1 MLKSFCRMPNLQKIT
16 RPVAAAAL
24 AALCVVVLTSVSSW
38 LSSPVLADTAPEW
51 MRAAAHQTLPEYPK
65 ETIAVVLLDEQQTT
79 VKDNGDIE
87 TRHRRAYKLLRPEA
101 RDKYGYAAVSF
112 DNQTKLTFFKA
123 WTITSDGKEMELKE
137 KDAVEFSL
145 SSFEV
150 FSDQRA
156 KGIKFSA
163 ADPGSIVGYEYV
175 QKHRPFV
182 FEDDWQF
189 QDEIPTRRARF
200 SLQLP
205 PGWEFSEYWANF
217 PKQQPQSSA
226 NNFYVLGS
234 RERSRGRSRAR
245 DAAFS
250 HHRQP
255 HGHQILPAQ
264 PRSPRQD
271 HRIMERH
278 RRLVRQPHFRQP
290 RSFTRAAA
298 KSC

>member
-51 MRAAAHQTLPEYPK
+51 LRAAAHQTLPEYPK

-205 PGWEFSEYWANF
+205 PGWEFSDYWANS
-217 PKQQPQSSA
+217 PKLQPQSSA
-226 NNFYVLGS
+226 NNFYVWEVENVPAVEVEPEMPPFLTIAS
-234 RERSRGRSRAR
+234 RMDIKYFPAR
-245 DAAFS
+245 
-250 HHRQP
+250 
-255 HGHQILPAQ
+255 